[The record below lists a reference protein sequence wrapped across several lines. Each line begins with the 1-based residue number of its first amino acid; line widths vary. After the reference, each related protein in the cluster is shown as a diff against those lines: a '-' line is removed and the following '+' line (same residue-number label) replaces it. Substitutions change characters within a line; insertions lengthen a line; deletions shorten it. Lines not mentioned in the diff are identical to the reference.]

1 MDNIIITGDGQ
12 KLLARIAAGEVS
24 AVFTG
29 ISTTDDQYTDD
40 ELQRLST
47 LKNIRQQADILNIEV
62 KDDATIV
69 ISSYVNNQELEK
81 GYYVATVG
89 IYAKVQ
95 GEEEILYGASRVGN
109 RPFLPGF
116 SETLTGI
123 SIRFTLKVGNSRNIV
138 VNVDETTS
146 LTTGEFY
153 AYRQDFDEA
162 LLKIEFPQ
170 FEDYSSGG
178 TEIPAPEDAIN
189 QIITG
194 TGRTVLLQY
203 IKASLK
209 GLLNLAQRALSIAMG
224 KNQARVFA
232 TSAALDAWLAVPANV
247 EQLNVGD
254 NFYITAT
261 DVPDY
266 WWDGTQKQKL
276 ETQKVDLTTY
286 DQRIAAN
293 SSSISELN
301 GNISSLETKITSF
314 EQTKS
319 EIVASGLGKSL
330 GLIASNTWA
339 QIVDK
344 VKTVVNHG
352 SWNETILTSG
362 GTVTVPA
369 GYHNGSGKVT
379 GPTLAGLVGSNVNL
393 DSGARMLSGYTAYG
407 ANGTKHSGSII
418 NRSATI
424 QTVVADTSDS
434 NKSIYWINGTNLWI
448 IPAVGYWG
456 SWDWNSSRIQIAA
469 STLGVNAAKVLND
482 TTICGVTGTVAMKTS
497 GSTAVT
503 ASGKYGYNRTDGF
516 WMYIPA
522 NAYYTTAH
530 WLNVPVS
537 NVLTDVVKG
546 DKWDYIDKSFGV
558 VNSGTVS
565 VTPPTGCTI
574 SILFIVTGDTNSN
587 VSISISGNT
596 LVKDHGCYTP
606 SGSAKTLAQVRRGTS
621 AMTIKATFNNGN
633 VHNLRIMGYVI
644 YI

>member
-170 FEDYSSGG
+170 FEDYSSEG

-301 GNISSLETKITSF
+301 GNISSHTHAWSAITGKPGTFTPADHSHDSRYYTREEIINLLKQYAKKDEYNEFSNRIKIQNGSG
-314 EQTKS
+314 
-319 EIVASGLGKSL
+319 IVASSFD
-330 GLIASNTWA
+330 TA
-339 QIVDK
+339 QI
-344 VKTVVNHG
+344 
-352 SWNETILTSG
+352 
-362 GTVTVPA
+362 
-369 GYHNGSGKVT
+369 
-379 GPTLAGLVGSNVNL
+379 
-393 DSGARMLSGYTAYG
+393 ML
-407 ANGTKHSGSII
+407 
-418 NRSATI
+418 
-424 QTVVADTSDS
+424 VADTAHVPDARAQMSFHNGGCNAITLFLETDGTLCFCTNDGKYHRILTE
-434 NKSIYWINGTNLWI
+434 NKS
-448 IPAVGYWG
+448 
-456 SWDWNSSRIQIAA
+456 
-469 STLGVNAAKVLND
+469 
-482 TTICGVTGTVAMKTS
+482 
-497 GSTAVT
+497 
-503 ASGKYGYNRTDGF
+503 
-516 WMYIPA
+516 
-522 NAYYTTAH
+522 
-530 WLNVPVS
+530 
-537 NVLTDVVKG
+537 
-546 DKWDYIDKSFGV
+546 
-558 VNSGTVS
+558 
-565 VTPPTGCTI
+565 
-574 SILFIVTGDTNSN
+574 
-587 VSISISGNT
+587 
-596 LVKDHGCYTP
+596 
-606 SGSAKTLAQVRRGTS
+606 
-621 AMTIKATFNNGN
+621 
-633 VHNLRIMGYVI
+633 
-644 YI
+644 